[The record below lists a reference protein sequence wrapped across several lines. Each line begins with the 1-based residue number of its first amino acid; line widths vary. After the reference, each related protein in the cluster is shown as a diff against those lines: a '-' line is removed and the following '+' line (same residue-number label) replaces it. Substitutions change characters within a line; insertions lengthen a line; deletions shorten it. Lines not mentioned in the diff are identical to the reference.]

1 MSIPAC
7 IWDYSNFNPEG
18 PAHRNRQR
26 FKLLLL
32 AGHTLLKVATNAQ
45 TSGWHLWT
53 VIIPRRSI
61 SGKLS
66 FPDKSG
72 DDAVARSGLP
82 RNLSNAQIGTSQGR
96 VRGTKRQ
103 SGDFTWSEH
112 NEANRRRRHGQTGIE
127 PGGPNNQEPFARQWG
142 KSRPRAFQLTNDPS
156 RTTVCHPRQLEQGST
171 VVWSVRPPVD

>member
-112 NEANRRRRHGQTGIE
+112 NEANRRRHGQTGIE
-127 PGGPNNQEPFARQWG
+127 QCRSGDPPLAAPAGDETQARRRLAATG
-142 KSRPRAFQLTNDPS
+142 LTDPRPRPAG
-156 RTTVCHPRQLEQGST
+156 RI
-171 VVWSVRPPVD
+171 PPG